1 MENIFMVATRNK
13 YRFTYYGSLTV
24 EDLWDLPA
32 KDLDNI
38 FKSLNREVKVV
49 NEDSLFDTVEA
60 QDEVLNNKIAIV
72 RYIFETKVSEAR
84 ANADAMAKK
93 KKRERIMEVLAKKQN
108 ESLES
113 RTEEELLDMLENL

>member
-1 MENIFMVATRNK
+1 MENIFMTATRNK
-13 YRFTYYGSLTV
+13 YRFTYHGSLTV
-24 EDLWDLPA
+24 EDLWDLST

-60 QDEVLNNKIAIV
+60 QDEVLKNKISIV
-72 RYIFETKVSEAR
+72 RYIFETKVAEAR

-93 KKRERIMEVLAKKQN
+93 KQRERIMEVLAKKQD

-113 RTEEELLDMLENL
+113 RTEEELLAMLENL

>member
-1 MENIFMVATRNK
+1 MENIFMTATRNK
-13 YRFTYYGSLTV
+13 YRFTYHGSLTV
-24 EDLWDLPA
+24 EDLWDLST

-60 QDEVLNNKIAIV
+60 QDEVLKNKISIV
-72 RYIFETKVSEAR
+72 RYIFETKVAEAR
-84 ANADAMAKK
+84 ANADAIVKK
-93 KKRERIMEVLAKKQN
+93 KQRERIMEVLAKKQD

-113 RTEEELLDMLENL
+113 HTEEELLAMLENL

>member
-1 MENIFMVATRNK
+1 MENIFMTATRNK
-13 YRFTYYGSLTV
+13 YRFTYHGSLTV
-24 EDLWDLPA
+24 EDLWDLST

-60 QDEVLNNKIAIV
+60 QDEVLKNKISIV
-72 RYIFETKVSEAR
+72 RYIFETKVAEAR

-93 KKRERIMEVLAKKQN
+93 KHRERIMEVLAKKQD

-113 RTEEELLDMLENL
+113 HTEEELLAMLENL

>member
-1 MENIFMVATRNK
+1 MENIFMTATRNK
-13 YRFTYYGSLTV
+13 YRFTYHGSLTV
-24 EDLWDLPA
+24 EDLWDLST

-49 NEDSLFDTVEA
+49 NEDSLFDSIEV
-60 QDEVLNNKIAIV
+60 QDEVLKNKIAIV
-72 RYIFETKVSEAR
+72 RYIFETKVAEAS

-93 KKRERIMEVLAKKQN
+93 KQRERIMEVLAKKQD

-113 RTEEELLDMLENL
+113 RTEEELLTMLENL

>member
-1 MENIFMVATRNK
+1 MENIFMTATRNK
-13 YRFTYYGSLTV
+13 YRFTYHGSLTV
-24 EDLWDLPA
+24 EDLWDLST

-60 QDEVLNNKIAIV
+60 QDDVLKNKISIV
-72 RYIFETKVSEAR
+72 RYIFETKVAEAR

-93 KKRERIMEVLAKKQN
+93 KQRERIMEVLAKKQD

-113 RTEEELLDMLENL
+113 RTEEELLAMLENL

>member
-1 MENIFMVATRNK
+1 MENIFMTATRNK
-13 YRFTYYGSLTV
+13 YRFTYHGSLTV
-24 EDLWDLPA
+24 EDLWDLST

-60 QDEVLNNKIAIV
+60 QDEVLKNKISIV
-72 RYIFETKVSEAR
+72 RHIFETKVAEAR

-93 KKRERIMEVLAKKQN
+93 KQRERIMEVLAKKQD

-113 RTEEELLDMLENL
+113 RTEEELLAMLENL